1 MTSILEDIVALRNR
15 LCDRMDAIN
24 IYRRSVHGLSPIRPI
39 PFHDETI
46 RQINEI
52 IARIDRGAKTWP
64 IPSKRQLDPTWN
76 IRIFQ
81 SKPNGSFWYA
91 RYKMTDGSYV
101 TRSTGVH
108 VYDSPIAASLAAAFL
123 ASTLT

>member
-1 MTSILEDIVALRNR
+1 MTSIREDIVAIRTR
-15 LCDRMDAIN
+15 LCDRIAKQN
-24 IYRRSVHGLSPIRPI
+24 QSRKAYGIRPLFAQ
-39 PFHDETI
+39 FHDETI
-46 RQINEI
+46 RQIDKI

-81 SKPNGSFWYA
+81 SKPNASFWSA

-108 VYDSPIAASLAAAFL
+108 VYDSPIAASAAAAFL